1 VSLRTVREDKPIRMV
16 REGMSVGGL
25 VKTFSLSRRYVRAC
39 LSETLRRL
47 IRTVREGMSVGNPEA
62 AYQDGT

>member
-1 VSLRTVREDKPIRMV
+1 
-16 REGMSVGGL
+16 
-25 VKTFSLSRRYVRAC
+25 VRAC